1 MALSDVPA
9 DLVERC
15 RQGEASAFD
24 ELFTMIHDDLFR
36 WSFSLVRDEE
46 DAQEIMQDCFVR
58 IFRHINRLQDPKK
71 FAQWASRL
79 LVNQTNTF
87 RVKKRKNQ
95 TEELEEGYDVKDE
108 ALPLA
113 ARGNPNPRTA
123 AAQKEI
129 LDHVN
134 TAIRE
139 LPPRQRTAVM
149 LFDVKN
155 QSIKQI
161 AEQLGTSEGAVKFN
175 IFQGRRK
182 LRLLLEKYIDEDGN
196 LSIPD

>member
-15 RQGEASAFD
+15 RQGDQAAFD

-36 WSFSLVRDEE
+36 WSYSLVRDEE

-113 ARGNPNPRTA
+113 ARATPNPRTA

-182 LRLLLEKYIDEDGN
+182 LRLLLEKYVDEDGN
-196 LSIPD
+196 LSIPG